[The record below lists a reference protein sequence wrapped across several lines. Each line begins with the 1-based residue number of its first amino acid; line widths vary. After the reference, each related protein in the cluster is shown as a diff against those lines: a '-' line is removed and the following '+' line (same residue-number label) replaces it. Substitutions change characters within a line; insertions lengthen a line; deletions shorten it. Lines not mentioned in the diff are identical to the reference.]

1 MNISKY
7 FLGDCPSL
15 NQGIHSRKNKT
26 INLRHVTIFQF
37 QISNHVS
44 HPKNVIY
51 SNIIYSVCHP
61 VKRLISRYYHAL
73 AIRPDTI
80 NDLGD
85 FEHYQNKLK
94 HFKKNATSEF
104 QAVYDDENVDD
115 KIQALTETYL
125 ERILLRC

>member
-1 MNISKY
+1 MQFEYFEIFSRGLSQFKSGCPQLKKQNYQLTPCYHVLISTT
-7 FLGDCPSL
+7 FPIL
-15 NQGIHSRKNKT
+15 
-26 INLRHVTIFQF
+26 
-37 QISNHVS
+37 
-44 HPKNVIY
+44 KNVIY